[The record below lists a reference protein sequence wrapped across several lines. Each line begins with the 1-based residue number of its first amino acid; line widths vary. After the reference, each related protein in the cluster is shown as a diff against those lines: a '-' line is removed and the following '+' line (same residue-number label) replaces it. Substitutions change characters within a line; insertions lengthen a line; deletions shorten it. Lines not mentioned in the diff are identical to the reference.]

1 MTKQRGFEMV
11 EKYRDQNINLPVRQ
25 TKKAAGYD
33 IESAED
39 FVVPSIWKFGV
50 LNAIKFLINKGKMD
64 DAKLDEFQKDI
75 KPVLVPTGVK
85 AYMQEDEVLIVASR
99 SSNPLKRG
107 LSIPNGI
114 GVVDADY
121 YNNEGNEGELFIQLI
136 NFFPRDFHIKKG
148 DRLAQGIFIKY
159 LTTDDDQGGLTQRSG
174 GFGSSGIK

>member
-1 MTKQRGFEMV
+1 MTKKRGFEIV
-11 EKYRDQNINLPVRQ
+11 EKYKGQGINLPARQ

-50 LNAIKFLINKGKMD
+50 LNVIKFLLNKGKMD
-64 DAKLDEFQKDI
+64 DVSVDELQKNI

-85 AYMQEDEVLIVASR
+85 AFMQDDEVLIIASR

-121 YNNEGNEGELFIQLI
+121 YNNDGNEGELFIQLI
-136 NFFPRDFHIKKG
+136 NFFPKDFHIKKG
-148 DRLAQGIFIKY
+148 DRLAQGIFLKY
-159 LTTDDDQGGLTQRSG
+159 LTTDDDQGGLTERQG

>member
-1 MTKQRGFEMV
+1 LSKQRGFEIV
-11 EKYRDQNINLPVRQ
+11 TKYQDKNINLPKRQ

-33 IESAED
+33 IESADD
-39 FVVPSIWKFGV
+39 FVVPSIWKFGI
-50 LNAIKFLINKGKMD
+50 LNVIKFLLNKGKID
-64 DAKLDEFQKDI
+64 DAKVDEVQKSI

-85 AYMQEDEVLIVASR
+85 SYMQEDEVLIIANR

-107 LSIPNGI
+107 LAIPNGI

-136 NFFPRDFHIKKG
+136 NFFPKDFHIKKG

-159 LTTDDDQGGLTQRSG
+159 LTTDDDQGGLAERSG
-174 GFGSSGIK
+174 GFGSSGVK